1 MSCVTV
7 GSLGEPKLKR
17 GFEELPI
24 VSRGVKMLDL
34 DPKTEKQDRPN
45 KDEIKGLPAHAQYQ
59 YRQGTWYVYFP
70 KNKENL
76 TRSVKQSSKS

>member
-1 MSCVTV
+1 
-7 GSLGEPKLKR
+7 
-17 GFEELPI
+17 
-24 VSRGVKMLDL
+24 MLDL